1 MAQEAAGAEGGQGFD
16 QVVERL
22 RGVVERLEQGQLGLE
37 DALKTFEEGVQ
48 LARRG
53 HALLDAAEK
62 RVEILTRGP
71 GERDAVVPFEADQS
85 DRAERNGGG

>member
-1 MAQEAAGAEGGQGFD
+1 MSGDGGAAEATGFD

-22 RGVVERLEQGQLGLE
+22 RTTVERLEQGQLALE
-37 DALKTFEEGVQ
+37 DALRIFEEGVA

-62 RVEILTRGP
+62 RVEVLTRGP
-71 GERDAVVPFEADQS
+71 GDSDGVAPFE
-85 DRAERNGGG
+85 RPGGVG

>member
-1 MAQEAAGAEGGQGFD
+1 MAGETAPDAQGGAGFD

-22 RGVVERLEQGQLGLE
+22 RSVVERLEQGQLGLE
-37 DALKTFEEGVQ
+37 EALRIFEEGVA

-71 GERDAVVPFEADQS
+71 GDSDVVAPFSERPGP
-85 DRAERNGGG
+85 GGAGQG